1 MFRQSGISDKLR
13 IGKRLIQAT
22 ETTFETFYNVSE
34 RLIESAND
42 VSEIIE
48 EEGKKRYIFAS
59 NRFISL
65 GLNNRT
71 HHFLH
76 FLLPFIYI
84 TG

>member
-22 ETTFETFYNVSE
+22 ETTFGTFYNVSE

-48 EEGKKRYIFAS
+48 EEGKNDTY
-59 NRFISL
+59 SL
-65 GLNNRT
+65 QIVLSVWD
-71 HHFLH
+71 
-76 FLLPFIYI
+76 
-84 TG
+84 